1 MISKTKRALA
11 ITLTALMAASAL
23 AGCGSSSGGGGTQNS
38 TPASTPAEGSAA
50 SQQGEV
56 SVQDMNDPGVKQT
69 IISAMEAEAEEAG
82 EKDDDSGKPVIKMVV
97 WCSGD
102 DKTFEKTLVKEFE
115 EEYASDKYVFKI
127 TVNGAY
133 GEDKAGGKVIENPK
147 EAADV
152 FNMADDQLSQLVTAK
167 AIAEVGSLFQG
178 NVVANNTEDA
188 VNVCS
193 VNGTPYA
200 FPKTSD
206 NGYFMYYDKRIF
218 KDDEVGCLDDMI
230 KKAAENN
237 KSVYLNITGPWYMTA
252 FFFTAGCDI
261 TYDVTTDKQVAAFN
275 TDAGLSAGKAI
286 CHIAESQG
294 NGFEGSPGTVG
305 DNAFVQQG
313 FKEGTLAAAVI
324 GTWMGPVIKE
334 AIGAENVGAAKLPT
348 VLMDGEQKQLDSF
361 GGYKVVGV
369 NPYSKYTVSAQTLAY
384 YLTNESSQLKRYQE
398 RGLIPTNKKALED
411 DTVKNDPALKAI
423 EAQMPYAHPQG
434 TSVGGTYWAVKPETI
449 GSNAYDK
456 KGKLT
461 DKEIQD
467 ILQNIVTQLEGS

>member
-1 MISKTKRALA
+1 M
-11 ITLTALMAASAL
+11 TL
-23 AGCGSSSGGGGTQNS
+23 
-38 TPASTPAEGSAA
+38 
-50 SQQGEV
+50 
-56 SVQDMNDPGVKQT
+56 
-69 IISAMEAEAEEAG
+69 
-82 EKDDDSGKPVIKMVV
+82 

-102 DKTFEKTLVKEFE
+102 DKPFEKTLVDAFE
-115 EEYASDKYVFKI
+115 KEYANSNYEFKI
-127 TVNGAY
+127 TIRNAY

-178 NVVANNTEDA
+178 NVVANNTDDA
-188 VNVCS
+188 VEVCS
-193 VNGTPYA
+193 VNGTAYA

-206 NGYFMYYDKRIF
+206 NGYFMYYDKRVF

-230 KKAAENN
+230 KKANENG
-237 KSVYLNITGPWYMTA
+237 KSVYFNITGPWYMTA
-252 FFFTAGCDI
+252 FFFTAGCEI
-261 TYDVTTDKQVAAFN
+261 TYDVTKDKQVATFN
-275 TDAGLSAGKAI
+275 TDQGLAAGKAI

-294 NGFEGSPGTVG
+294 KGFEGSPGTVG

-324 GTWMGPVIKE
+324 GTWAGPTIKE
-334 AIGAENVGAAKLPT
+334 AIGVENVGAAKLPT
-348 VLMDGEQKQLDSF
+348 VLMNGEQKQLDSF

-369 NPYSKYTVSAQTLAY
+369 NAFTKFPVSSQALAY
-384 YLTNESSQLKRYQE
+384 YLTNEDSQIKRYQE
-398 RGLIPTNKKALED
+398 RGYIPTNKKALED
-411 DTVKNDPALKAI
+411 DTIKNDTALKAI

-449 GSNAYDK
+449 GSEAYDK

-461 DKEIQD
+461 DDRIKE
-467 ILQNIVTQLEGS
+467 ILQNVVTQLEGE

>member
-1 MISKTKRALA
+1 MVSKAKKTLALVLTAMMAATALA
-11 ITLTALMAASAL
+11 A
-23 AGCGSSSGGGGTQNS
+23 CGPNSNSNGTQNS
-38 TPASTPAEGSAA
+38 AAGSTTADGSGTTTSQTEGSGTATT
-50 SQQGEV
+50 EV
-56 SVQDMNDPGVKQT
+56 KDINDPGVKQT
-69 IISAMEAEAEEAG
+69 IISRMEKEAADAG
-82 EKDDDSGKPVIKMVV
+82 DNKIELVL

-102 DKTFEKTLVKEFE
+102 DSTFEKSLVEEFKK
-115 EEYASDKYVFKI
+115 EYASDKYEFKI
-127 TVNGAY
+127 KVRNAY
-133 GEDKAGGKVIENPK
+133 GEDKAGSKVIENPK

-167 AIAEVGSLFQG
+167 AIAEVGPLFQG
-178 NVVANNTEDA
+178 NVVANNTKDA
-188 VNVCS
+188 VEVCS
-193 VNGTPYA
+193 VNGTAYA

-206 NGYFMYYDKRIF
+206 NGYFMYYDKRVF
-218 KDDEVGCLDDMI
+218 KDDEVGNLDEMI
-230 KKAAENN
+230 KKANENN

-261 TYDVTTDKQVAAFN
+261 TYDVTSDKQVATFN

-294 NGFEGSPGTVG
+294 KGFEGSPGTLG

-324 GTWMGPVIKE
+324 GTWAGPTIKE

-361 GGYKVVGV
+361 GGYKVIGV
-369 NPYSKYTVSAQTLAY
+369 NAFTKFPVAAQTLAY

-398 RGLIPTNKKALED
+398 RGLIPTNNKALED
-411 DTVKNDPALKAI
+411 KTIKNDPALKAI

-449 GSNAYDK
+449 GSEAYDK

-461 DKEIQD
+461 DDRIKE
-467 ILQNIVTQLEGS
+467 ILQNIVTQLEGA